1 MAKHL
6 ANDIELDNKYGK
18 IISRQGVRL
27 VYLEDRVKELEDKL
41 VQERVN
47 RIEDLQ
53 ALRYI
58 AESNIDNN
66 QQNILKA
73 IAGITAET
81 LEQITGGIIQNKR
94 IFISTKTHKL
104 YSLEYLRNTHIF
116 ILSNICF
123 IVKNYKGRSVKVCE

>member
-81 LEQITGGIIQNKR
+81 LEQITGGIIQNK
-94 IFISTKTHKL
+94 K
-104 YSLEYLRNTHIF
+104 E
-116 ILSNICF
+116 
-123 IVKNYKGRSVKVCE
+123 KNFYIDQDT

>member
-1 MAKHL
+1 MGKHSN
-6 ANDIELDNKYGK
+6 NDIELDNKYGK

-27 VYLEDRVKELEDKL
+27 VYLEDRVKELEDQL

-53 ALRYI
+53 GLRYI
-58 AESNIDNN
+58 AESNMDNN

-81 LEQITGGIIQNKR
+81 LEQITGGIIQNK
-94 IFISTKTHKL
+94 K
-104 YSLEYLRNTHIF
+104 E
-116 ILSNICF
+116 
-123 IVKNYKGRSVKVCE
+123 KNLHTDQDT

>member
-6 ANDIELDNKYGK
+6 ENCTKDSTYGEM
-18 IISRQGVRL
+18 IARQGVRL
-27 VYLEDRVKELEDKL
+27 VYLENRVKELEDKL

-73 IAGITAET
+73 IAGIVAET
-81 LEQITGGIIQNKR
+81 LEQITGGIIQNK
-94 IFISTKTHKL
+94 K
-104 YSLEYLRNTHIF
+104 E
-116 ILSNICF
+116 
-123 IVKNYKGRSVKVCE
+123 KNLHTDQDT

>member
-1 MAKHL
+1 MPKHL
-6 ANDIELDNKYGK
+6 ENDIELDNKYGK

-27 VYLEDRVKELEDKL
+27 VYLEDRVKELEDQL

-58 AESNIDNN
+58 AESNMDNN

-81 LEQITGGIIQNKR
+81 LEQITGGIIQNK
-94 IFISTKTHKL
+94 K
-104 YSLEYLRNTHIF
+104 E
-116 ILSNICF
+116 
-123 IVKNYKGRSVKVCE
+123 KNLHTDQDT